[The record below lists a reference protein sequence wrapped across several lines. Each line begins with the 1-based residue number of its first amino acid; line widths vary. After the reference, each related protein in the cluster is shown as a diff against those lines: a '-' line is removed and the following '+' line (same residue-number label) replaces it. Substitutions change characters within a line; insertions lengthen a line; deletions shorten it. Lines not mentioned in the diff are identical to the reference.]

1 MPQLSEFTGAHYG
14 EAMVVCGLGRSIR
27 SFRNPERF
35 RTIGVNDIGR
45 AFTPTYL
52 FVMDTPK
59 SFGPERFQFIRES
72 HASYIFTDQDLGL
85 DKPNIV
91 KLSIRQSLT
100 ARFDDP
106 ETLYMIGRP
115 PTSPFLAICLAAQMG
130 AKAIGL
136 IGVDFV
142 DGHFFSADGEHKLSK
157 GLAGINARFYRLG
170 STLLERGV
178 KVFNLSAES
187 RLNAFPRLS
196 PDAFFALQQSAISRS
211 WSRPAK
217 RVCLFSNSR
226 PTKNLRTIA
235 RLINSKTTVSCRL
248 IAPES
253 PDIQP
258 ASSPEIE
265 EDVLSSAT
273 VKLECDKVRFPD
285 LTSVNGSFPQVWDRE
300 LRPLLFKQTKR
311 APKLFRSRAL
321 SVCVIVSQGEA
332 TGDEAAETVRNL
344 SAGILAGDELVVLS
358 SGAGSNGSPSCQRE
372 FKRIKYAEPRSGESC
387 IAARDRIAR
396 NSSQDILIFTDSNI
410 QAPQRWLELLLP
422 SFDDPEVAAAGPA
435 IVDLYD
441 REFKGYGIKWADAG
455 LSTDWLPRRGDMP
468 YPVPFL
474 PRVFLAVRRTAFECV
489 GGLDAGMQGV
499 MGDDLELCFRFW
511 THGFQC
517 VVVPEFEVLWMNAFA
532 AGAIRASDYW
542 CDQLY
547 NMLRLASVH
556 FGVKRRDDFARELAS
571 DPLFP
576 SASARVAM
584 SDAIARRRALWA
596 MRKYSDEWF
605 FAHFRNL
612 T

>member
-14 EAMVVCGLGRSIR
+14 EAMVVCGLGSSIR

-59 SFGPERFQFIRES
+59 SFGEERFQFIRES
-72 HASYIFTDQDLGL
+72 RASYIFTDQDLGL
-85 DKPNIV
+85 DRPNIV
-91 KLSIRQSLT
+91 KLAIRQSPT

-115 PTSPFLAICLAAQMG
+115 PTSPFLALCLAAQMG

-170 STLLERGV
+170 SALLERGV
-178 KVFNLSAES
+178 KVFNLSSES

-196 PDAFFALQQSAISRS
+196 ADAFYALQQSAITRS
-211 WSRPAK
+211 WLRPAR
-217 RVCLFSNSR
+217 RVCLFSSAR
-226 PTKNLRTIA
+226 SGKNLRTIA

-248 IAPES
+248 IAPDS
-253 PDIQP
+253 PDIRP

-265 EDVLSSAT
+265 QDILSNAT
-273 VKLECDKVRFPD
+273 VRIECDKIHFPD
-285 LTSVNGSFPQVWDRE
+285 LTCINGSFPQVWDRE
-300 LRPLLFKQTKR
+300 LRPLLFKQTKKT
-311 APKLFRSRAL
+311 PKLPRSRDL
-321 SVCVIVSQGEA
+321 SVCVIISQGEA
-332 TGDEAAETVRNL
+332 TGEEAAETVRNL
-344 SAGILAGDELVVLS
+344 STDILAGDELVVLCT
-358 SGAGSNGSPSCQRE
+358 GAGSTETASSPSN
-372 FKRIKYAEPRSGESC
+372 FKRIKYVEPRPDESC

-396 NSSQDILIFTDSNI
+396 NSSQDILVFTDSNI
-410 QAPQRWLELLLP
+410 QAPQRWLEQLLP
-422 SFDDPEVAAAGPA
+422 AFDDPEVAAAGPA

-441 REFKGYGIKWADAG
+441 RDFKGYGIKWADAE

-468 YPVPFL
+468 YSVPFL
-474 PRVFLAVRRTAFECV
+474 PRVFLAVSRTAFERV
-489 GGLDAGMQGV
+489 GGLDAGMLGS
-499 MGDDLELCFRFW
+499 MGDDLELCFRLW

-517 VVVPEFEVLWMNAFA
+517 VVVPAFEVLWMNAFA
-532 AGAIRASDYW
+532 AGAIRKSDYW
-542 CDQLY
+542 SDMLY
-547 NMLRLASVH
+547 NMLRLTAVH
-556 FGVKRRDDFARELAS
+556 FGVKRRDDFAGQLAT

-576 SASARVAM
+576 SASARVAT
-584 SDAIARRRALWA
+584 SDAVARRRAMWA

-605 FAHFRNL
+605 FARFRNL